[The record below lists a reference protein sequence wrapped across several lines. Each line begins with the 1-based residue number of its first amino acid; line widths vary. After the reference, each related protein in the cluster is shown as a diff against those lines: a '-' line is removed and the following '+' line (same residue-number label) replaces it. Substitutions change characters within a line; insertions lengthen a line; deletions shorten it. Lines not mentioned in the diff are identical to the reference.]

1 MNSTNSA
8 PAASPNAAIIVAGGR
23 GQRAGAGLPKQ
34 YRLMPAHDDSRMV
47 LTATLA
53 AFAAHDEIGPI
64 CVVIH
69 PDDQELYAQ
78 AVAPLPNADLICVHG
93 GETRQDSVMNGL
105 KALQSAPIRQVLIHD
120 AARPYVSASLI
131 SRCLAGL
138 GSAAGAIPAQQVT
151 DTLKRA
157 ENGAI
162 VETVPRQNLW
172 QAQTPQAFNYAA
184 IFTAHQRAP
193 QGLTDDAAVAELA
206 GMNLAIVAGE
216 ASNIKLTHEAD
227 FQPPLGHA
235 PTWLPRH
242 GTGFDVHRLDVPGSA
257 SEIMLC
263 GVGIAHDRA
272 LIGHSDADVGL
283 HAITDALLGALAE
296 GDIGDHFPDSDAAHK
311 NRPSRD
317 FLKHAVRLTTQHQAE
332 ITHVDVTL
340 ICEAPKIGPHRQA
353 MRHAIA
359 EITGLAVSCV
369 SVKATTSEG
378 LGFTGRGEGIACQA
392 SVTVLMPRTSP
403 SSSS

>member
-1 MNSTNSA
+1 MNSTNSS
-8 PAASPNAAIIVAGGR
+8 AATSPNAAIIVAGGR

-34 YRLMPAHDDSRMV
+34 YRSMPAADDHRMV

-53 AFAAHDEIGPI
+53 AFAEHAEIGPI

-69 PDDQELYAQ
+69 PDDQTLYDQ
-78 AVAPLPNADLICVHG
+78 AVASLADADLICVNG
-93 GETRQDSVMNGL
+93 GATRQESVMNGL
-105 KALQSAPIRQVLIHD
+105 KALQQANIRQVLIHD
-120 AARPYVSASLI
+120 AARPYVSSELI

-138 GSAAGAIPAQQVT
+138 GSAAGAIPALQVT

-162 VETVPRQNLW
+162 VETVSRQDLW

-184 IFTAHQRAP
+184 IFIAHQRAP

-206 GMNLAIVAGE
+206 GMNLAIVAGD
-216 ASNIKLTHEAD
+216 AKNIKLTHEAD
-227 FQPPLGHA
+227 FHPALASLPS
-235 PTWLPRH
+235 WLPRH
-242 GTGFDVHRLDVPGSA
+242 GTGFDVHRLDAPGSA
-257 SEIMLC
+257 HEIILC
-263 GVGIAHDRA
+263 GVAIAHDRA
-272 LIGHSDADVGL
+272 LIGHSDADVAL

-296 GDIGDHFPDSDAAHK
+296 GDIGDHFPDHDAAHK

-317 FLKHAVRLTTQHQAE
+317 FLRHAVNRAAQYQAE
-332 ITHVDVTL
+332 ITHVDATL
-340 ICEAPKIGPHRQA
+340 ICEAPKIAPYRQA
-353 MRHAIA
+353 MREAVA
-359 EITGLAVSCV
+359 EMMGLALHAVSI
-369 SVKATTSEG
+369 KATTSEG

-392 SVTVLMPRTSP
+392 SVTLLMPRNGA